1 MNPFNPFRYISILL
15 LPALLFH
22 VCLGLPPPRQTPLDT
37 YPDNIQP
44 NLRASTNLTTNV
56 TNLDNN
62 NTTSNSTTVGNP
74 NVNSNSINP
83 GGSNLNSS
91 TTNENDPDYDSSDDE
106 DLDDDDY
113 ENDWSEEPPNDDV
126 SNNHDCDPDAPI
138 MQSTSPDDP
147 TIINNT
153 ENQRSNSTSGLGKDG
168 GKVLVAPNSTNPG
181 EGSNVGGNHSSSDTE
196 HNTAHRLLI
205 NLHGTWQ
212 LTLLAVLGGNLL
224 IMM

>member
-1 MNPFNPFRYISILL
+1 MNPFNPFRYISIFL
-15 LPALLFH
+15 LPALLSN

-44 NLRASTNLTTNV
+44 NLRAGTNLTPNV

-74 NVNSNSINP
+74 NINSNSINP
-83 GGSNLNSS
+83 GGSILNSS

-147 TIINNT
+147 TINTT
-153 ENQRSNSTSGLGKDG
+153 ENQRSNSTSGLRKDG

-181 EGSNVGGNHSSSDTE
+181 EGSSVGGNHSSSDTE